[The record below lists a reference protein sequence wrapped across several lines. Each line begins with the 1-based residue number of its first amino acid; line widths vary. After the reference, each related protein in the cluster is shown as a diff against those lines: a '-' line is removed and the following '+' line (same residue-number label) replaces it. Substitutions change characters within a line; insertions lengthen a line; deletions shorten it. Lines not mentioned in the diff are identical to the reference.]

1 MPVPLGPV
9 KFVCPRCHWQRT
21 IMMPSD
27 VICLP
32 EWARCCPRCGC
43 NQMQQARGNRIES
56 ILGTLAE
63 RLSRAL
69 N

>member
-1 MPVPLGPV
+1 MPVPLGPM
-9 KFVCPRCHWQRT
+9 KFVCPRCHWRRT

-27 VICLP
+27 VIFLP

-43 NQMQQARGNRIES
+43 DQMQQAKGNRIES
-56 ILGTLAE
+56 MLSTLAE

-69 N
+69 D